1 MQFFNVLATFCA
13 MLFALLPTL
22 SALPMIV
29 NPASPN
35 SKAQG
40 FLSPYDFDSA
50 SDDAA
55 ILAAYA
61 QYRPMQKKWTR
72 LEPSIRFF

>member
-1 MQFFNVLATFCA
+1 MQLFNFVATFCA
-13 MLFALLPTL
+13 VLFALLPAI

-29 NPASPN
+29 QQAPTNQ
-35 SKAQG
+35 KAQN

-50 SDDAA
+50 GDDAA
-55 ILAAYA
+55 ILAAYS
-61 QYRPMQKKWTR
+61 QFRPMQKKWTR